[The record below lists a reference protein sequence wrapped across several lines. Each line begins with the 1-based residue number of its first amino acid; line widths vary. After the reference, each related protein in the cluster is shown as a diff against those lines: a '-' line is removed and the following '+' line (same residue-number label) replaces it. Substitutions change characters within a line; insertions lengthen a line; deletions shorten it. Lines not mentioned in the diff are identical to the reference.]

1 MSSSPH
7 HATVH
12 HRVETVFT
20 IAGIRRC
27 AVNDEE
33 KKVYFSVWVDQKRKL
48 DGTKSCYIF
57 QEPGW
62 GIDENGTVSPARR
75 DHDEKLTLVFDQ
87 GYEAYG
93 YFIVAE
99 DPTAEPR
106 KIAETRTGFVFSFEL
121 KRQAD
126 GTVLGLPKT
135 RINIR

>member
-1 MSSSPH
+1 MPNLENRSQLLAYLGAKQRNVVWSW
-7 HATVH
+7 
-12 HRVETVFT
+12 
-20 IAGIRRC
+20 C
-27 AVNDEE
+27 AVNNEE
-33 KKVYFSVWVDQKRKL
+33 KKVYFSVWVDKKRKL
-48 DGTKSCYIF
+48 DDNKSYYVF

-62 GIDENGTVSPARR
+62 GIDETGTASPARR
-75 DHDEKLTLVFDQ
+75 DHDEKLALVFDQ

-106 KIAETRTGFVFSFEL
+106 KIAETRTGFVFSFDL
-121 KRQAD
+121 RRLAT